1 MHLDRKQPPMKR
13 LLLLCLCFGFFNLY
27 GQVTVEITIDGATTN
42 TTCDDTFS
50 GPDILYQVNIENQGE
65 ITYPEEGA
73 CFTAVPNVQYS
84 ETYGCPFDVPAQV
97 EVCFSVFEN
106 DPLIPFGCFIDASC
120 LETICG
126 NFPIPPVGGSFPFVL
141 SIPTGASTGELNF
154 TISTTGPPDN
164 DLPCGAIDLGLLNRG
179 DTLGDMSQGIYN
191 NLCGTDQN
199 EPDPQDEGANFSNT
213 NGVWYTVTTGND
225 IGTLLLIQGM
235 GNPEN
240 TADNMDLQLAIYQ
253 SDNGQCDGNLEL
265 LVAFNPNFTNDALF
279 QLSCPQ
285 PNTTYYILAD
295 GAFSINTPGSEDG
308 PFGMQF
314 INVDVDDA
322 GDFRCDAVDLG
333 AIPLDGQVDTTM
345 ANACST
351 AGGDPFNPDFTTNSS
366 VWFEF
371 QAPPTGHVL
380 IEAFTDQLIDS
391 LDLQLALYRSN
402 NGQCNGNFAY
412 VASAYDDDTRDESM
426 QVSCLFPGETYF
438 LMLNGSLVDRRGI
451 FDLIISDAGDITPV
465 TQLDS
470 VVICD
475 GDSFSVGSSTYFDPG
490 SYSDTIQLFQGCDS
504 IVNTTLYVLPP
515 ISVTVNQIEPAI
527 GEDGAD
533 GIANVTAI
541 GGTNSNYTYT
551 WCDGQTGMT
560 NSNLVAGSTCC
571 VTVTDDFGCVGDT
584 CFTVEFITGIIPTFA
599 ADTLDCNGDED
610 GTITF
615 SVMNGQAPYSYNWQN
630 EDDSINGTGGISA
643 ENEEVVLPD
652 LPAGNYTITVFDEY
666 FDTTFIVQILEPS
679 PLVIVST
686 TEQNASCFGECD
698 GALSVL
704 PIGGVGGYQYA
715 WSNNATT
722 DAIDGLCAQD
732 YSVTITD
739 ANGCEVDTMLN
750 VVEPEEFIA
759 TVLENTPVACFGD
772 STGTI
777 SVETNGTPT
786 DYLWNTGDVTATVSG
801 LSAGMYSVD
810 VINIDGCTTS
820 ATGTLTEPSGPV
832 SVSISLVESISCI
845 DGADGILMANP
856 AGPGSIFNAS
866 WSTGASGEQAD
877 GLSAGEYMVT
887 ISNENGCE
895 ASASFLLD
903 EPNRIQATTSTID
916 ITCTSGENGGQ
927 IQFDT
932 TFGGTPPY
940 EYSLDGVIY
949 SPSPVLTGL
958 IAGTYELSILDAEG
972 CEETFNAS
980 ILPPPDF
987 MVNLGQEEDDINL
1000 GDSILLTAQSNSLNA
1015 IYNWK
1020 LPDNIDIGF
1029 GEQSILVSPSVSS
1042 TYFVEAIDTLTNCVS
1057 SDFIL
1062 IRVNKD
1068 RRVYI
1073 PNAFSPNED
1082 GKNDTFYIHA
1092 DNAIANI
1099 KTLRIFSRTG
1109 NLVFEAENF
1118 AANDINTAWDGTFR
1132 GEELDPA
1139 VFVYVA
1145 EIEFV
1150 DGLVEIFKGD
1160 VILVK

>member
-1 MHLDRKQPPMKR
+1 LDRKQSPMKR
-13 LLLLCLCFGFFNLY
+13 LLLFCLCFGFFTLY
-27 GQVTVEITIDGATTN
+27 GQVTVEITIDGATTS
-42 TTCDDTFS
+42 TTCDDVFS
-50 GPDILYQVNIENQGE
+50 APDILYEVDINNQGLV
-65 ITYPEEGA
+65 TYPEDGA

-84 ETYGCPFDVPAQV
+84 ENYGCPFEVPAQA

-106 DPLIPFGCFIDASC
+106 DPIIPFGCFIDRSC
-120 LETICG
+120 LESICQ
-126 NFPIPPVGGSFPFVL
+126 NFDIPPVGSSVAYTL
-141 SIPTGASTGELNF
+141 AIPTGTSTGELNF

-164 DLPCGAIDLGLLNRG
+164 DLPCGAIDLGILNRG
-179 DTLGDMSQGIYN
+179 DTLGDMTQGIYN

-213 NGVWYTVTTGND
+213 NGVWYTITTGND
-225 IGTLLLIQGM
+225 IGTILLLQGM

-240 TADNMDLQLAIYQ
+240 TADNMNLQMAIYQ
-253 SDNGQCDGNLEL
+253 SDNGLCDGNLEL

-380 IEAFTDQLIDS
+380 IEAITDQLIDS
-391 LDLQLALYRSN
+391 LDLQLALYRPN
-402 NGQCNGNFAY
+402 NGQCNGNFQY
-412 VASAYDDDTRDESM
+412 IASEYTTDSRDEIM
-426 QVSCLFPGETYF
+426 QVSCLFPGDTYF
-438 LMLNGSLVDRRGI
+438 LMVNGSTLDRRGI
-451 FDLIISDAGDITPV
+451 FNLTISDAGDITPV

-504 IVNTTLYVLPP
+504 IVNTTLYVLEP
-515 ISVTVNQIEPAI
+515 ISVSVNQIEPAI
-527 GEDGAD
+527 GADGTD
-533 GIANVTAI
+533 GIATVSAT
-541 GGTNSNYTYT
+541 GGTNNNYTYT
-551 WCDGQTGMT
+551 WCDGQTGTT

-584 CFTVEFITGIIPTFA
+584 CITVEFITSIIPVFT
-599 ADTLDCNGDED
+599 ADTLDCSGDED
-610 GTITF
+610 GIITF
-615 SVMNGQAPYSYNWQN
+615 SVMNGQAPYSYSWQN

-652 LPAGNYTITVFDEY
+652 LPAGSYTITVMDEY
-666 FDTTFIVQILEPS
+666 FDTSFIVQILEPS

-686 TEQNASCFGECD
+686 TQQDASCFEECD

-704 PIGGVGGYQYA
+704 PIGGVGGYQYT
-715 WSNNATT
+715 WSNAATT
-722 DAIDGLCAQD
+722 DTISGLCAQA
-732 YSVTITD
+732 YSVSITD
-739 ANGCEVDTMLN
+739 ANGCQIDTMLN
-750 VVEPEEFIA
+750 VTEPEEFIA
-759 TVLENTPVACFGD
+759 AILEDTPVACFGD
-772 STGTI
+772 STGILT
-777 SVETNGTPT
+777 VETNGTPS

-801 LSAGMYSVD
+801 LPAGMYSVE
-810 VINIDGCTTS
+810 VTNIDGCTSS
-820 ATGTLTEPSGPV
+820 ATGTLTGPSAPV
-832 SVSISLVESISCI
+832 SVSIALVESISCV
-845 DGADGILMANP
+845 DGADGILMATP
-856 AGPGSIFNAS
+856 AGAGNMFSAQ
-866 WSTGASGEQAD
+866 WSNGASGEQID

-887 ISNENGCE
+887 ISNENNCE

-903 EPNRIQATTSTID
+903 EPSRIQASTTTVD

-927 IQFDT
+927 VQFDT

-940 EYSLDGVIY
+940 EYSLDGVLY
-949 SPSPVLTGL
+949 SPSPVLAGL
-958 IAGTYELSILDAEG
+958 IAGTYELSILDAAG
-972 CEETFNAS
+972 CEESFSAS

-987 MVNLGQEEDDINL
+987 MVDLGPAQEEINL
-1000 GDSILLTAQSNSLNA
+1000 GDSILLAAQSNSLNA
-1015 IYNWK
+1015 IYNWT
-1020 LPDNIDIGF
+1020 LPDSLIKNFSG
-1029 GEQSILVSPSVSS
+1029 QSIFVSPAVSS
-1042 TYFVEAIDTLTNCVS
+1042 TYFVEALDTLTNCVS
-1057 SDFIL
+1057 TDFIL
-1062 IRVNKD
+1062 VRVNKD

-1073 PNAFSPNED
+1073 PNAFSPNDD
-1082 GKNDTFYIHA
+1082 GRNDVFYIHS
-1092 DNAIANI
+1092 DNAVLRI

-1109 NLVFEAENF
+1109 NMVYEARDVLP
-1118 AANDINTAWDGTFR
+1118 NDVNTAWDGTFR

-1150 DGLVEIFKGD
+1150 DGLVEVFKGD